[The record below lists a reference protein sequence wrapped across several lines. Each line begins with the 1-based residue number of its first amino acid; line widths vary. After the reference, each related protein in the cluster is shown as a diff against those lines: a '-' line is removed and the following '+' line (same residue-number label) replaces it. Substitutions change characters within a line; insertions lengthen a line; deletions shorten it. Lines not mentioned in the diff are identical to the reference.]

1 MGGLSHLRAPD
12 TPTGRRR
19 RPARARLVAG
29 IGAAVAAAVIVP
41 AAVVYA
47 CVGVVGL
54 TATPTSVQPG
64 GTIRL
69 DGKDFVVTAPVAI
82 HLDTTDGPVIAT
94 VTQQVGT
101 GVMSSQFHQDVVI
114 PSSVSTGQHILIAT
128 QDAHTMNAGNPARA
142 VIYVGTAAPSST
154 GPESRVASATIDNGL
169 SIGATAGIA
178 AAALVVGLIIF
189 GVIALRPP
197 RTPQP
202 GTA

>member
-1 MGGLSHLRAPD
+1 MGGLSPHRALD
-12 TPTGRRR
+12 A
-19 RPARARLVAG
+19 PARCRRSTRSRLVAG

-69 DGKDFVVTAPVAI
+69 DGKDFVTTAPVAI
-82 HLDTTDGPVIAT
+82 HLDTIDGPVIAT

-128 QDAHTMNAGNPARA
+128 QDAHNMNGGNPARA
-142 VIYVGTAAPSST
+142 VIYVGTSAPGPT
-154 GPESRVASATIDNGL
+154 GPESRAAAATIDNGPSL
-169 SIGATAGIA
+169 GILAGIA
-178 AAALVVGLIIF
+178 AGALVVGLVIF
-189 GVIALRPP
+189 GAIALRPP
-197 RTPQP
+197 RTPQT
-202 GTA
+202 GAA